1 MEAVLSARFFLNK
14 MPVMGE
20 FPVDRMG
27 NRAYIHRWMIGVMS
41 AVLPYTTNNKVS
53 LKSSQKTSNKRNS

>member
-53 LKSSQKTSNKRNS
+53 LKSS